1 MVKYTFLSTFCKL
14 WMLAPKDCPFFLSEP
29 LCSARLPADLETTH
43 SFCCHGLIFY
53 SVSNWKYLSTFRLH
67 PGPVSGAVL
76 RELLLEVVEP
86 LLVTRGH
93 GVGEPRAVRVE
104 DLEAVIPSVG
114 ETVNPDLALQVLNV
128 TAGDYRDLTVRKL
141 RQSGTQGKLIVC
153 QETSKKITSRAPSS
167 SPGG

>member
-1 MVKYTFLSTFCKL
+1 M
-14 WMLAPKDCPFFLSEP
+14 
-29 LCSARLPADLETTH
+29 
-43 SFCCHGLIFY
+43 
-53 SVSNWKYLSTFRLH
+53 STFRLH

-104 DLEAVIPSVG
+104 DLEAVISSVS
-114 ETVNPDLALQVLNV
+114 ETVNSDLALQVLNV

-141 RQSGTQGKLIVC
+141 RQSGTQGKLSLAGHFQNILPFERLPRLRGDDG
-153 QETSKKITSRAPSS
+153 QSWLL
-167 SPGG
+167 G